1 MQTITVYSAS
11 SADMMAAA
19 IAGVLRNQ
27 GEVAVKTKDAEA
39 LGRVFSSVGIV
50 KQCMAG
56 HNVDLVS
63 ATIKEGSGVFI
74 IKAEK
79 KQTEHQAF

>member
-11 SADMMAAA
+11 SPDMMAAA
-19 IAGVLRNQ
+19 IAGVLRNK
-27 GEVAVKTKDAEA
+27 GEVTVKTKDIDA

-50 KQCMAG
+50 KNCMTG

-63 ATIKEGSGVFI
+63 ATINGGSGTFI

-79 KQTEHQAF
+79 KR